1 MSGSGPWANSLSSLT
16 DARRIGYLT
25 VTVSFFVELGAPLVA
40 LAVKVT
46 FAVPVFLAVMLVID
60 VPGASG

>member
-1 MSGSGPWANSLSSLT
+1 MLHVVRCPASGGSLRCQSR
-16 DARRIGYLT
+16 DGYLT
-25 VTVSFFVELGAPLVA
+25 VTVSFFVELGAPFVA

-46 FAVPVFLAVMLVID
+46 FAVPAFFAVMLVID

>member
-1 MSGSGPWANSLSSLT
+1 MWSLRRLSYFSMRGCGG
-16 DARRIGYLT
+16 DASYLT
-25 VTVSFFVELGAPLVA
+25 VTVSFFVELAAPFVA

-46 FAVPVFLAVMLVID
+46 FEVPTFFAVMFVIE